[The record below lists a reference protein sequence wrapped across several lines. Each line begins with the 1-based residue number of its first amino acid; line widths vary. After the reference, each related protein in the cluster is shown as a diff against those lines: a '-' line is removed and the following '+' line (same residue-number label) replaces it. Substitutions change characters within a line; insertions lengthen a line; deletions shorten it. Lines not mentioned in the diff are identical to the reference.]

1 MPKRRRQP
9 NKFVPQWIKQRDGL
23 SPVNGF
29 CLVDLGLLS
38 SELETMA
45 VCGKCLKG
53 TLHLKMDGKRRLGFA
68 SKLVIECSNRKE
80 R

>member
-1 MPKRRRQP
+1 MPKKLRRP
-9 NKFVPQWIKQRDGL
+9 NTFVPALMKQRDGL
-23 SPVNGF
+23 SPVEGF

-53 TLHLKMDGKRRLGFA
+53 PLHLKMDGKMSLGFA
-68 SKLVIECSNRKE
+68 SKLVIECSNR
-80 R
+80 